1 MACFNEKMRS
11 LITPHFN
18 HLTADKPF
26 SEWAAPIIQRFLDSL
41 DSSELT
47 KTHYQSRLQQFILW
61 LDTQPIEPV
70 QRSTILHYK
79 RWLKDR
85 KCEASTIGAYLVAVR
100 QFFQWTEVNRIYPDV
115 TRGIKGAKRSRSFR
129 RSALT
134 ISQIHRLFDSI
145 DRSSALGKRD
155 FALINLLVRTGL
167 RTIEVIRCKVGDI
180 RPVNS
185 DTVGLW
191 VQGKGRQ
198 EPDEFVVL
206 TEDCISPVMDY
217 LSSRPSLKQEDP
229 LFASLSD
236 GSYGSSLS
244 TRTIRRVVKERLR
257 AIGLNS
263 PRLTSHSLRHTSI
276 SLCLEG
282 GASIQEAQ
290 KMARHADISTTNIYV
305 HLGDRAKGVAEKS
318 VEDILKR

>member
-1 MACFNEKMRS
+1 MKS
-11 LITPHFN
+11 LVSTILDSAIIN
-18 HLTADKPF
+18 KPF
-26 SEWAAPIIQRFLDSL
+26 SEWAAPLIERFLASL
-41 DSSELT
+41 DASELT
-47 KTHYQSRLQQFILW
+47 KAHYESRLQQFMLW

-70 QRSTILHYK
+70 QRQTVLNYK
-79 RWLKDR
+79 KYLKDR

-100 QFFQWTEVNRIYPDV
+100 QFFQWTDINRIYPDV
-115 TRGIKGAKRSRSFR
+115 TKGVKGTKRSRSFR

-134 ISQIHRLFDSI
+134 IPQIHRLLDSI
-145 DRSSALGKRD
+145 DRSSELGKRD

-167 RTIEVIRCKVGDI
+167 RTIEAIRCKVSDI

-185 DTVGLW
+185 GTVGLW
-191 VQGKGRQ
+191 VHGKGRD
-198 EPDEFVVL
+198 EADEFVVL
-206 TEDCISPVMDY
+206 TEDCISPIMDY
-217 LSSRPSLKQEDP
+217 LSGRHSLKQDDP

-263 PRLTSHSLRHTSI
+263 HRLTSHSLRHTSI
-276 SLCLEG
+276 SLSLEG

-318 VEDILKR
+318 VENILKRESS